1 MVKSITL
8 LFALFLSFSTLLSCS
23 DDKSKAKVA
32 EKLDAAVAEIVSS
45 DYPKPN
51 ESEVKISAQTWMTS
65 NLDVEKF
72 NNGDLIPQAKN
83 DDEWKLA
90 GEQKKPIWAFYDYD
104 EANGKKF
111 GKLYNFYVVN
121 DKRGIAPKGW
131 HVPSRTDWGNLMNF
145 LGGENTAGKKL
156 KNSKGW
162 SKNGN
167 GTNEVGFFGLPGG
180 QSHFLGGGQGI
191 GQYAN
196 WWSSTVKDAEAA
208 YAPSL
213 SHDKESLILFNP
225 RKEYGFSVRL
235 IKD

>member
-90 GEQKKPIWAFYDYD
+90 GEQK
-104 EANGKKF
+104 
-111 GKLYNFYVVN
+111 
-121 DKRGIAPKGW
+121 
-131 HVPSRTDWGNLMNF
+131 NL
-145 LGGENTAGKKL
+145 
-156 KNSKGW
+156 
-162 SKNGN
+162 
-167 GTNEVGFFGLPGG
+167 FGL
-180 QSHFLGGGQGI
+180 FMIMMKLM
-191 GQYAN
+191 
-196 WWSSTVKDAEAA
+196 
-208 YAPSL
+208 
-213 SHDKESLILFNP
+213 
-225 RKEYGFSVRL
+225 VRNL
-235 IKD
+235 ENFIIFM